1 MIELINVHQHYGV
14 RPVLQDIHLT
24 IQTGGFTAIVGPNG
38 MGKTTLLSVIAG
50 IHSPQ
55 RGDVR
60 INGLLRRGSVE
71 EELAIR
77 RLVTFL
83 PDRPWL
89 PRNATGREFLFGV
102 GKLYDIDETRVLQHM
117 ARLLTLFQLER
128 EGDWP
133 ISSYS
138 HGQRKKLAISATLI
152 TECPI
157 LLLDEPFG
165 GGLDPAGILALKEVL
180 KRLAKMPDR
189 TIITTAPDPSLVED
203 LADRIL
209 VLREGRVAAFDT
221 PAGLRTL
228 TGDAGAL
235 TEVIG
240 RLTFPEALDA
250 VEHYFDQGEA

>member
-1 MIELINVHQHYGV
+1 MIELKNVHQHYGV
-14 RPVLQDIHLT
+14 RPVLRDINLT
-24 IQTGGFTAIVGPNG
+24 IQDGGFTAIVGPNG

-55 RGDVR
+55 SGDVL
-60 INGLLRRGSVE
+60 INGLQRRGSIE
-71 EELAIR
+71 EEIAIR

-102 GKLYDIDETRVLQHM
+102 GKLYDIGETHLIEH
-117 ARLLTLFQLER
+117 AERLLKLFQLER

-133 ISSYS
+133 ISNYS

-165 GGLDPAGILALKEVL
+165 GGLDPAGILSLKEVL
-180 KRLAKMPDR
+180 KRLAKMPNR
-189 TIITTAPDPSLVED
+189 TIITTAPDPSLIEE

-209 VLREGRVAAFDT
+209 VLREGRIAAFDT
-221 PAGLRTL
+221 PTGLRML
-228 TGDAGAL
+228 TGDKGTL

-240 RLTFPEALDA
+240 HLTFPEAFDA